1 MFFLLRAEY
10 WPYVIQQSLS
20 VEALPGVAQCLST
33 LFIRTLCK
41 DKDLLLKGYV
51 TVSVSIEYLKVSVL
65 TLYVPVYGYKLVWG
79 RLQHSLPLRELR
91 H

>member
-1 MFFLLRAEY
+1 MFFLLRAEH
-10 WPYVIQQSLS
+10 WPYVTQQSLS

-51 TVSVSIEYLKVSVL
+51 TVSVSIEYLKVSVFDTVCACVWVQTRL
-65 TLYVPVYGYKLVWG
+65 GTITNILY
-79 RLQHSLPLRELR
+79 H
-91 H
+91 